1 VWGRRI
7 NWLYLP
13 AILLFTL
20 FTLYPL
26 ISGVML
32 SSTNWDGYSVERA
45 FVGLA
50 NYLRLLTD
58 SVFQTSLINT
68 FIYGIGSTILQQ
80 ILGLGLAML
89 LDRPIRGRNIA
100 RAIIYLPVLV
110 SPVIMGTMYYLLLS
124 YNTGGLNDIVVA
136 LGGERTAWLGAANSG
151 IVIILL
157 VNSLQF
163 VGISMVIYLAGL
175 QSIPTSYLEAA
186 ALDGASGWKRFINI
200 TLPLLQPAFATSIV
214 LNLIGGL
221 KLFDVIRVLTG
232 GGPGYTTN
240 SVSTLI
246 SISYFNNQSAGYASA
261 MGVVLFVIIAMLT
274 LILSRVLNSRRTDF

>member
-1 VWGRRI
+1 
-7 NWLYLP
+7 
-13 AILLFTL
+13 
-20 FTLYPL
+20 
-26 ISGVML
+26 
-32 SSTNWDGYSVERA
+32 
-45 FVGLA
+45 
-50 NYLRLLTD
+50 
-58 SVFQTSLINT
+58 
-68 FIYGIGSTILQQ
+68 
-80 ILGLGLAML
+80 
-89 LDRPIRGRNIA
+89 
-100 RAIIYLPVLV
+100 
-110 SPVIMGTMYYLLLS
+110 MYYLLLS

-136 LGGERTAWLGAANSG
+136 LGGERTAWLGSANSG
-151 IVIILL
+151 IAIILL

-163 VGISMVIYLAGL
+163 VGVSMVIYLAGL

-261 MGVVLFVIIAMLT
+261 MGVVLFVIIAVLT
-274 LILSRVLNSRRTDF
+274 LLLSRVLNSRRTDF